1 MAEWIDVGVI
11 DDIPAQGSR
20 LVETARGPVAL
31 FRTAD
36 DQVFALYNRCPHRQ
50 GPLSEGIV
58 HGHRVT
64 CPLHSW
70 VIDLESGQ
78 AMAPDVGCAPA
89 VPVRIDSGRIFL
101 AVPAALKVVH
111 G

>member
-1 MAEWIDVGVI
+1 MTNWTKIGQLAE
-11 DDIPAQGSR
+11 IPVLGAR
-20 LVETARGPVAL
+20 IVETAQGVIAL
-31 FRTAD
+31 FRGSD
-36 DQVFALYNRCPHRQ
+36 DRVFALHNRCPHRG

-58 HGHRVT
+58 HNGKVT

-78 AMAPDVGCAPA
+78 ALAPDNGCTPTFPA
-89 VPVRIDSGRIFL
+89 KVIDG
-101 AVPAALKVVH
+101 AVWLNLGPRR